1 MQYTHLTE
9 EERYH
14 IDELLRERHTQSDIA
29 KSLGRSA
36 PTISREF
43 SRNKG
48 KRGWRPHQANNKAT
62 ERLISR
68 GASNVHRISES
79 SWAYVIE
86 KLTEEQWSPEQ
97 IAGRMKLE
105 AVEPMSHETIYQ
117 RILSDKDS
125 GGRLYAHLRCKKQ
138 RKKRYGSKDA
148 GRGCI
153 PNRVDIEKRPAIVDS
168 RKRVGDWEG
177 DTIIGSHK
185 GGAVIASMVERKSR
199 LTILAKSPDKTTKS
213 VIRGII
219 NKMEPVKES
228 IETIT
233 FDNGKE
239 FSSHADLTNQFGAD
253 IFFARPYHS
262 WERGLNENTNGLVRQ
277 YFPKRVPFDNIDEKE
292 IQHVADKLNSRP
304 RKCLGYKTPYEVFKK
319 LAGKQGVAL
328 RI

>member
-14 IDELLRERHTQSDIA
+14 IDELLREGHTQSDIA
-29 KSLGRSA
+29 KSLGRAA
-36 PTISREF
+36 PTISREL

-48 KRGWRPHQANNKAT
+48 KRGWRPHQADNKAK
-62 ERLISR
+62 ERLINR
-68 GASNVHRISES
+68 GASNVHRTSEL

-105 AVEPMSHETIYQ
+105 GVEPMSHETIYQ
-117 RILSDKDS
+117 RILSDKGS
-125 GGRLYAHLRCKKQ
+125 GGRLYTHLRCKKQ

-199 LTILAKSPDKTTKS
+199 LTVLAKSPDKTTKS
-213 VIRGII
+213 VIHGII
-219 NKMEPVKES
+219 NKMKPVKES
-228 IETIT
+228 IKTIT

-239 FSSHADLTNQFGAD
+239 FSSHADLTNHFGAD

-292 IQHVADKLNSRP
+292 IQNVADKLNSRP

>member
-1 MQYTHLTE
+1 MPYTHLTE

-14 IDELLRERHTQSDIA
+14 IDELLRDGNTQSKIA
-29 KSLGRSA
+29 KALGRSA
-36 PTISREF
+36 PTISREL

-48 KRGWRPHQANNKAT
+48 NRGWRPQQANGKAK
-62 ERLISR
+62 ERLTRR
-68 GASNVHRISES
+68 GASNVHRVSES
-79 SWAYVIE
+79 SWAYAIE

-105 AVEPMSHETIYQ
+105 GIGGMSHETMYQ
-117 RILSDKDS
+117 RIISDKDS
-125 GGRLYAHLRCKKQ
+125 DGTLYTHLRCKKQ

-199 LTILAKSPDKTTKS
+199 LTVLSKSPDKTTKS
-213 VIRGII
+213 VMGGII
-219 NKMEPVKES
+219 KEMETLS
-228 IETIT
+228 GLIETIT

-277 YFPKRVPFDNIDEKE
+277 YFPKGVPFDNIDEEE
-292 IQHVADKLNSRP
+292 IQNVADKLNSRP

-319 LAGKQGVAL
+319 LAEKRGVAL

>member
-1 MQYTHLTE
+1 MQYTHLSE

-14 IDELLRERHTQSDIA
+14 IDELLRDGYKQSAIA
-29 KSLGRSA
+29 EALGRSA
-36 PTISREF
+36 STLSREL

-48 KRGWRPHQANNKAT
+48 KRGWRPHQAESKAI
-62 ERLISR
+62 ERLTRR
-68 GASNVHRISES
+68 GASNANRVREL
-79 SWAYVIE
+79 SWAYVVE
-86 KLTEEQWSPEQ
+86 KLTGEQWSPEQ

-105 AVEPMSHETIYQ
+105 GVEPISHETIYQ
-117 RILSDKDS
+117 RILSDKAS
-125 GGRLYAHLRCKKQ
+125 GGTLYSHLRCKKQ
-138 RKKRYGSKDA
+138 RKKRYGSKTA
-148 GRGCI
+148 GRSCI

-168 RKRVGDWEG
+168 RRRVGDWEG

-199 LTILAKSPDKTTKS
+199 FTVLSKSPDKTTKS
-213 VIRGII
+213 VIGGII
-219 NKMEPVKES
+219 NEMKTLTKL
-228 IETIT
+228 INTIT

-239 FSSHADLTNQFGAD
+239 FSSHVDLTNQFGAD

-277 YFPKRVPFDNIDEKE
+277 YFPKRTSFDTVNKTEL
-292 IQHVADKLNSRP
+292 QNVVDKLNSRP

-319 LAGKQGVAL
+319 LAEKRGVAL

>member
-14 IDELLRERHTQSDIA
+14 IDELLRAGYIQSEIA
-29 KSLGRSA
+29 KALGRSA
-36 PTISREF
+36 PTISREL

-48 KRGWRPHQANNKAT
+48 KRGWRPHQADTKAK
-62 ERLISR
+62 ERLTSR
-68 GASNVHRISES
+68 GANNVHRVSEL

-105 AVEPMSHETIYQ
+105 GVEAMSQETIYQ

-125 GGRLYAHLRCKKQ
+125 GGTLYRHLRCKKQ

-168 RKRVGDWEG
+168 RRRVGDWEG

-199 LTILAKSPDKTTKS
+199 LTVLAKSPDKTTKS
-213 VIRGII
+213 VIGGII
-219 NKMEPVKES
+219 EKIKTVKEL

-239 FSSHADLTNQFGAD
+239 FSSHVKLTNRFGAD
-253 IFFARPYHS
+253 IYFARPYHS

-277 YFPKRVPFDNIDEKE
+277 YFPKRVPFDNVDEQE
-292 IQHVADKLNSRP
+292 IQNVADKLNSRP

-319 LAGKQGVAL
+319 LAEKRGVAL